1 MAKSV
6 KLGGNNVIISRVRR
20 HLIPSILTTNGT
32 ASVALNLKVYTLTAK
47 PFSTQFSHSF
57 FIFKKLTYRHVRIL
71 NSECP
76 DLTGSELLVSGI
88 DGIAILSGNK
98 CQIDAQILVR

>member
-6 KLGGNNVIISRVRR
+6 KLGDNNVIISRVRR

-32 ASVALNLKVYTLTAK
+32 ASVALNLKVYTLMAK
-47 PFSTQFSHSF
+47 PFLTQFSHSF
-57 FIFKKLTYRHVRIL
+57 FLKKLMYRHVRIL

-76 DLTGSELLVSGI
+76 DLIGSELLVSGI
-88 DGIAILSGNK
+88 DGIAVLSRNK
-98 CQIDAQILVR
+98 HQIDAQILVR

>member
-32 ASVALNLKVYTLTAK
+32 ASVALNLKVYTLTTK
-47 PFSTQFSHSF
+47 PFPTQFSHSLKK
-57 FIFKKLTYRHVRIL
+57 KKLTYRHVRIL

-76 DLTGSELLVSGI
+76 NLTGSELLVSGI

-98 CQIDAQILVR
+98 RQIDAQILVR